1 MSYQKVIEQSK
12 SLRKQADTLQKA
24 PTNQSEK
31 PLVVV
36 WGLMNAGKSYLL
48 NMLTKH
54 IDQEYFKVNDF
65 RETAVNSVFD
75 DEKCCY
81 VDTPGLDANAKD
93 NAEALKGVAKADV
106 VLFVHQ
112 LQGELEAV
120 EIEFLKKI
128 KDSYGEYA
136 SDNIIIILSKI
147 DKESPEKVL
156 EIQTK
161 VLEQCKKTLGFE
173 PKCFQISNTRYKK
186 GVETHKDALIR
197 NSHVDELKQHIE
209 QNIGNATKVRRQKAN
224 FEKKQLLE
232 KLLAQKQTL
241 EQEKYQ
247 KRAILEDATKQLKA
261 FTNDMQSLIKFI
273 DNKISDYQNI

>member
-1 MSYQKVIEQSK
+1 MSYQDVISQSK
-12 SLRKQADTLQKA
+12 SLRKQAELLEKS
-24 PTNQSEK
+24 PSKLSEK

-48 NMLTKH
+48 NMLTQH
-54 IDQEYFKVNDF
+54 IEQEYFKVNDF
-65 RETAVNSVFD
+65 RETTENSVFEGD
-75 DEKCCY
+75 KCCY
-81 VDTPGLDANAKD
+81 VDTPGLDANAQD

-128 KDSYGEYA
+128 KDSYGDYA
-136 SDNIIIILSKI
+136 NDNIIIILSKI

-161 VLEQCKKTLGFE
+161 VLAQCKEILGFE
-173 PKCFQISNTRYKK
+173 PKCFQVSNTRYKK

-197 NSHVDELKQHIE
+197 NSHIDELQKHVE
-209 QNIGNATKVRRQKAN
+209 QKIVTVAEVRQQKAN
-224 FEKKQLLE
+224 FEKKQLLA
-232 KLLAQKQTL
+232 KLIAQKDGLL
-241 EQEKYQ
+241 EEKRKKNAVIYDS
-247 KRAILEDATKQLKA
+247 AKQLKA
-261 FTNDMQSLIKFI
+261 FTSDMQSLIKFI
-273 DNKISDYQNI
+273 DSKISDYQNV